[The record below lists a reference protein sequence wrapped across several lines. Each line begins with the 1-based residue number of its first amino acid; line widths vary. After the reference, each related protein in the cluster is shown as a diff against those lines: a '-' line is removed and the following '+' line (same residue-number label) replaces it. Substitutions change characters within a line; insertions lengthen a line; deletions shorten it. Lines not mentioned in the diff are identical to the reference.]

1 MRPSLNSLTFWGGRL
16 MELED
21 PRGPLFLKVPGLP
34 GARGLMGV
42 GGGAVLWWMT
52 LGPQWWS

>member
-1 MRPSLNSLTFWGGRL
+1 M